1 MPLLRKIVSLQEYA
15 TILHVLSEPAEEEP
29 EWMTEQKLAVLSED
43 ELKEEIKDLNEKLS
57 ELNEEELAQ
66 AVGGGI
72 SPSINAF

>member
-1 MPLLRKIVSLQEYA
+1 
-15 TILHVLSEPAEEEP
+15 
-29 EWMTEQKLAVLSED
+29 MTEQKLAVLSED

>member
-1 MPLLRKIVSLQEYA
+1 MKESK
-15 TILHVLSEPAEEEP
+15 EEVDNLNK
-29 EWMTEQKLAVLSED
+29 KLAVLSED

-57 ELNEEELAQ
+57 ELNKEELAQ

>member
-1 MPLLRKIVSLQEYA
+1 MHQNSQGKGNLNK
-15 TILHVLSEPAEEEP
+15 
-29 EWMTEQKLAVLSED
+29 KLAVLSED

>member
-1 MPLLRKIVSLQEYA
+1 MHQNSQGKGNLNK
-15 TILHVLSEPAEEEP
+15 
-29 EWMTEQKLAVLSED
+29 KLAVHAED